1 MVQLSQVKWGAVCVT
16 RCVLKQRRKRE
27 TCECTP
33 SRVCTYYVTSNP
45 THPSYSRRH
54 SDVPRRATLSCVWR
68 VHMIRQ
74 RQCTRVYVQRRGWSR
89 NVQARALLL
98 QDIPDSPRGM
108 AVWHQ
113 PRHLTW
119 PPGWRVGLTLSEI
132 CVARYIFLLG
142 DFVRAVG
149 RNDICSPF
157 FYAA

>member
-1 MVQLSQVKWGAVCVT
+1 MAQLSQVKWGAVCVT

-89 NVQARALLL
+89 NVQARALPL

-113 PRHLTW
+113 PRH
-119 PPGWRVGLTLSEI
+119 WRDLQDDASAWHFQKY
-132 CVARYIFLLG
+132 ARQDISFFLAISSG
-142 DFVRAVG
+142 MSGETTFV
-149 RNDICSPF
+149 PL